1 MCDFIFIPIF
11 CGTWDQVRSL
21 GPELII
27 CPRCHNNA
35 IQTIKR
41 RTWMTLYCVPI
52 FPISRKR
59 ILYHCDI
66 CRWEGRPMGTV
77 QVVPERGNHHRNR
90 DLYSP
95 QSTSRGLGAA
105 AGNQRSEQFQP
116 EPYSRNDYS
125 EAPPPPYSKVPSGGR
140 NSKNPKT
147 KPETATATASG
158 GT

>member
-1 MCDFIFIPIF
+1 M
-11 CGTWDQVRSL
+11 
-21 GPELII
+21 I

-41 RTWMTLYCVPI
+41 RTWMTLYCVPV

-77 QVVPERGNHHRNR
+77 QVVPERNDHRSR

-95 QSTSRGLGAA
+95 QNTREVGAGEA
-105 AGNQRSEQFQP
+105 QRSEQFQP
-116 EPYSRNDYS
+116 EPYSRNDYA
-125 EAPPPPYSKVPSGGR
+125 EAPPPPYSKVAGSNKGAKG
-140 NSKNPKT
+140 
-147 KPETATATASG
+147 KPATAAAG
-158 GT
+158 N

>member
-1 MCDFIFIPIF
+1 
-11 CGTWDQVRSL
+11 
-21 GPELII
+21 
-27 CPRCHNNA
+27 
-35 IQTIKR
+35 
-41 RTWMTLYCVPI
+41 
-52 FPISRKR
+52 
-59 ILYHCDI
+59 
-66 CRWEGRPMGTV
+66 MGTV